1 MTDTTVTPEMLLF
14 LAGKMGLP
22 NPVLHAYPNHVTCA
36 DDQVAINEPRP
47 NGYSFNPAT
56 DDAQFGRLVVW
67 AAMQGME
74 PDFSHGIV
82 RVWPIGKDYP
92 CAEENDSTPDSIR
105 AAAVVAIC
113 RALGWEAA
121 NVPE

>member
-1 MTDTTVTPEMLLF
+1 MVTPEMLLF
-14 LAGKMGLP
+14 LAGRMGLP

-67 AAMQGME
+67 AAQNGMGPTIE
-74 PDFSHGIV
+74 DT
-82 RVWPIGKDYP
+82 Y
-92 CAEENDSTPDSIR
+92 CAAFDNEVVHYKVAHDSTTDSIR
-105 AAAVVAIC
+105 AAAVVAVC
-113 RALGWEAA
+113 RALGWEDGK
-121 NVPE
+121 